1 MVEVPFVDATNL
13 FSKTFKKLNEMFL
26 LESRENTV
34 LNVIGIDIP
43 HGLAYDIQFWVR
55 TITFLFI
62 GVGFINLFKNHK
74 KLNFEFEYVI
84 LSITS
89 ILLLIVMVALP
100 FISFGYGITR
110 LFLQSLIILAPL
122 FVLGGNICIST
133 LLSIFPSKLV
143 FNKSPVILSVLVVVL
158 LLQNVCATTLIF
170 SLFGIPASEDLTT
183 EGSYR
188 ESLYIY
194 ETEVNSAIWLAK
206 KSDPYVEKLTDKPGY
221 QRIYLGYEF
230 ANEYTIVP
238 PKIDYYFFMRI
249 SPLSRG
255 IFTCGELT

>member
-1 MVEVPFVDATNL
+1 
-13 FSKTFKKLNEMFL
+13 
-26 LESRENTV
+26 
-34 LNVIGIDIP
+34 
-43 HGLAYDIQFWVR
+43 
-55 TITFLFI
+55 
-62 GVGFINLFKNHK
+62 
-74 KLNFEFEYVI
+74 
-84 LSITS
+84 
-89 ILLLIVMVALP
+89 
-100 FISFGYGITR
+100 
-110 LFLQSLIILAPL
+110 
-122 FVLGGNICIST
+122 
-133 LLSIFPSKLV
+133 
-143 FNKSPVILSVLVVVL
+143 
-158 LLQNVCATTLIF
+158 
-170 SLFGIPASEDLTT
+170 LTT

>member
-1 MVEVPFVDATNL
+1 MLKWLKCHLSTLPT
-13 FSKTFKKLNEMFL
+13 FSVKPLKNFNEMFL

-110 LFLQSLIILAPL
+110 FIPPEFNYSSTPICVGWKYMYLNFVIHIPL
-122 FVLGGNICIST
+122 
-133 LLSIFPSKLV
+133 
-143 FNKSPVILSVLVVVL
+143 
-158 LLQNVCATTLIF
+158 
-170 SLFGIPASEDLTT
+170 
-183 EGSYR
+183 
-188 ESLYIY
+188 
-194 ETEVNSAIWLAK
+194 
-206 KSDPYVEKLTDKPGY
+206 
-221 QRIYLGYEF
+221 
-230 ANEYTIVP
+230 
-238 PKIDYYFFMRI
+238 
-249 SPLSRG
+249 
-255 IFTCGELT
+255 